1 MNITLKNVPESVYKV
16 IKQEAKRK
24 RRSLNSEII
33 QTLEAEAAE
42 AERRRGLGRALK
54 EFETFAASLPPQD
67 DSAPMIRAD
76 RER

>member
-1 MNITLKNVPESVYKV
+1 MNITLKNVPDSVYRV

-33 QTLEAEAAE
+33 QALEAEAAE
-42 AERRRGLGRALK
+42 AERRRQLSKLRK
-54 EFETFAASLPPQD
+54 ELDKFAASLPPLD
-67 DSAPMIRAD
+67 DSAPLIRAD